1 MVKAFGSFLA
11 INGDAV
17 MKLVALAIGA
27 ALCVNAS
34 AALVSSTGFIASL
47 RVEGSYGFI
56 GLSQPWASSS
66 TCGGGRVWVD
76 MTTPLGRS
84 VYATA
89 MLAFS
94 SRQTVTIRAF
104 EEHPI
109 VFGACTIYDIYVTQ

>member
-1 MVKAFGSFLA
+1 MNS
-11 INGDAV
+11 IHRNW
-17 MKLVALAIGA
+17 VALAIGA
-27 ALCVNAS
+27 ALSVNAS
-34 AALVSSTGFIASL
+34 SAIVTSTGFIANL

-66 TCGGGRVWVD
+66 TCGGRVWVD

-104 EEHPI
+104 EEFPR
-109 VFGACTIYDIYVTQ
+109 VFSECNIYDIYVTQ